1 MTTERRTNHVDRHH
15 KRVIRFGPL
24 VMAAAVAMVGVGCGD
39 STTTTTVTTAPF
51 PADSTSS
58 TSGSADTGDVTV
70 RVFFTPTEA
79 VQTDCSITSP
89 VNRTVQGPDVLA
101 NTVTALLAG
110 PTASER
116 ETGLQSWFSADTAD
130 ALRSVEIIDG
140 TAHIDFDDFR
150 MSLSAATTSC
160 GSAIFM
166 KQLER
171 TIEQFPNVER
181 TLYSFDGDVEAF
193 YEWIQYG
200 SPPNYSTPTPST
212 TS

>member
-1 MTTERRTNHVDRHH
+1 M
-15 KRVIRFGPL
+15 IRFGQL
-24 VMAAAVAMVGVGCGD
+24 VMAMVGVGCGD
-39 STTTTTVTTAPF
+39 STTTITVTTAPF

-58 TSGSADTGDVTV
+58 TSGPADTGDVTV
-70 RVFFTPTEA
+70 QVFFTPTEA
-79 VQTDCSITSP
+79 VQTDCTITSP

-130 ALRSVEIIDG
+130 ALRSVEIVDG
-140 TAHIDFDDFR
+140 TAYIDFDDFR
-150 MSLSAATTSC
+150 ISLSAATTSC

>member
-1 MTTERRTNHVDRHH
+1 MM
-15 KRVIRFGPL
+15 
-24 VMAAAVAMVGVGCGD
+24 VMACVRVGFGVAALVLASCGAD
-39 STTTTTVTTAPF
+39 GSVTSSTSTSGRVSTSSSTTTTAITTMPAGSTTVVPSTTL
-51 PADSTSS
+51 ADF
-58 TSGSADTGDVTV
+58 TV
-70 RVFFTPTEA
+70 QVFFTPTEA
-79 VQTDCSITSP
+79 VQTDCSITWP

-110 PTASER
+110 PTPSER
-116 ETGLQSWFSADTAD
+116 KTGLQSWFSADTAD

-140 TAHIDFDDFR
+140 TAYIDFEDFR
-150 MSLSAATTSC
+150 ISLSAATTSC

-166 KQLER
+166 NQLER
-171 TIEQFPNVER
+171 TVEQFPNVER

-200 SPPNYSTPTPST
+200 SPPDYSTPGPST